1 MKNLV
6 MKNLVM
12 LCALLF
18 VSAAALPGQTPQ
30 EDVLGIHNLGPGS
43 PGPVSGGLPACQFCH
58 APHSGVNGPT
68 TPNTPLWSQKLSTE
82 ANYTLYTSPTIV
94 NQEQE
99 PTLGSASNLCL
110 SCHDGT
116 VAPGTNVPY
125 GTLQMSGTMNTQDLF
140 IGTLQGIHP
149 FNFKLPLNCANNNLL
164 TSLCSGSTGN
174 LAVPLINGNV
184 QCNSCHNPHVQLIDP
199 VQGDFLVMNNAN
211 SALCLSC
218 HVSQPSDIS
227 AIRTASSASAS
238 AATPGAAT
246 AGGIAGT
253 GRFTGS
259 QYNPFTSWRESIHA
273 MAAHKLSKNAKVGG
287 PYSTVNQNAC
297 LSCHTSHNAPGGAQ
311 LLSGPTPAIP
321 NMDAATQSCIG
332 CHNGG
337 SELSPAIPN
346 VFAEFAKA
354 GHPFPAGSNRHSA
367 QESLVLNND
376 RHATCVDCH
385 NPHASRQTGSF
396 ASTAIRPSQNGTI
409 GVSATDGITTV
420 NPAVDQYEICLRCH
434 GTSTGKQVLA
444 IFGYAPVRATT
455 GGVPL
460 NLLPQFGLAAKS
472 SHPVMHD
479 TKSPLP
485 QPSLLKFMWNL
496 DGRTQGRPITARLLC
511 TDCHNSDDNREFGGT
526 GPNGPHGS
534 QFSHILERRYE
545 FSQVAPGVPPAA
557 GPGSTVMNLF
567 PAILDAS
574 ADGPYSMCAKCH
586 DLNNIVSN
594 ASFSKHAL
602 HINAGFS
609 CSVCHT
615 AHGMGA
621 NSSNVTGERMVN
633 FDLKVVAGNATSS
646 SLRSPVSYN
655 RGTNTCTLT
664 CHNMSHNADGTVT
677 AAVSTKAPAPGK
689 R

>member
-1 MKNLV
+1 MATV
-6 MKNLVM
+6 
-12 LCALLF
+12 LL
-18 VSAAALPGQTPQ
+18 GQTPQ

-43 PGPVSGGLPACQFCH
+43 QSPVTGALPACQFCH

-82 ANYTLYTSPTIV
+82 SNYTLYTSSTLV
-94 NQEQE
+94 NTEQE

-116 VAPGTNVPY
+116 VAPGTGVPY
-125 GTLQMSGTMNTQDLF
+125 GNLQMSGTMNSQDLF

-149 FNFKLPLNCANNNLL
+149 FNFKLPLNCANDNLL
-164 TSLCSGSTGN
+164 SSLCSGSTGN
-174 LAVPLINGNV
+174 SAVPLVNGNV

-218 HVSQPSDIS
+218 HVSQPSDIG
-227 AIRTASSASAS
+227 AVRTRSAS
-238 AATPGAAT
+238 AATTT
-246 AGGIAGT
+246 ADAGT
-253 GRFTGS
+253 GTGINRS
-259 QYNPFTSWRESIHA
+259 TGRQYNPFTAWRESIHA
-273 MAAHKLSKNAKVGG
+273 TAVHKLSKNSKAG
-287 PYSTVNQNAC
+287 PYITVNQNAC

-311 LLSGPTPAIP
+311 LLGGPIPAIP
-321 NMDAATQSCIG
+321 NLDAATQNCIT

-337 SELSPAIPN
+337 SNLSPAIPN
-346 VFAEFAKA
+346 VYGEFAKV
-354 GHPFPAGSNRHSA
+354 GHPFPAGSNRHSE

-385 NPHASRQTGSF
+385 NPHASQQTGTF

-409 GVSATDGITTV
+409 GVGATDGSTEV
-420 NPAVDQYEICLRCH
+420 NPAADQYETCLRCH

-444 IFGYAPVRATT
+444 IYGYAPVRATT
-455 GGVPL
+455 GGDPL
-460 NLLPQFGLAAKS
+460 NILTQFGNAARS
-472 SHPVMHD
+472 SHPVMHES
-479 TKSPLP
+479 KGGLP
-485 QPSLLKFMWNL
+485 QPSLLKYMWNL
-496 DGRTQGRPITARLLC
+496 DGRTQGRPISARILC

-545 FSQVAPGVPPAA
+545 FSQVAPGLPPAA
-557 GPGSTVMNLF
+557 GPGSAILNLV
-567 PAILDAS
+567 PAILDS
-574 ADGPYSMCAKCH
+574 GTGGPYSLCAKCH

-594 ASFSKHAL
+594 GSFTKHAL

-621 NSSNVTGERMVN
+621 NSSNVSGERMVN
-633 FDLKVVAGNATSS
+633 FDLKVVAENGTSS
-646 SLRSPVSYN
+646 YVRSPISYN
-655 RGTNTCTLT
+655 HGTNTCTLT

-677 AAVSTKAPAPGK
+677 HAGSAKAPVAGK